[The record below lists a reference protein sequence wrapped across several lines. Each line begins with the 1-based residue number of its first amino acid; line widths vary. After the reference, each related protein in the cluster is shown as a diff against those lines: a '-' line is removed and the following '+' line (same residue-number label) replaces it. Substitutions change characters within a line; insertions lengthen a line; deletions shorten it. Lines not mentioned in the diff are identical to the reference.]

1 MTQSAQSER
10 AQTALK
16 TSGITDVPLMSLER
30 EDALFVLTGDLLIY
44 QDGGGTRRVTLRDLT
59 RIHSDQ
65 AGLLRVETPAGT
77 ALTASLLGFD
87 VAQVQTFFKGVRSA
101 TARAKDLPDSPTPT
115 PGGAKTFGSAPA
127 VADGAVAGGA
137 VADGEAKAQNTQA
150 HTDSAAT
157 VSDATVPEMAGMPAA
172 SGSPDAG
179 PQTGESAKASAPA
192 SSSPDM
198 QGAAPEQDKAPEDS
212 KTQTPAA
219 AGSTLSASPA
229 TAGAA
234 TPTLPPTASSE
245 STKTGGSAENPVV
258 ISSSSFSPNVSKP
271 GLGAVVAAKVEA
283 VRSDI
288 TKPGTAKPETS
299 KADVSRVGAPQ
310 AELSKPELRKGQTAA
325 PLSDIPADQ
334 AASRIELPNR
344 PIPRSA
350 VAVPGNTAPDSPKPE
365 LQAVSDPM
373 PTAAPPV
380 TALSKVAAATA
391 LARQAGTVEGLA
403 GRLKL
408 LGAVLFVAAL
418 ALAFFQ
424 FTGDQALAG
433 IWTLLSGGVG
443 AIALLALGELSAL
456 LALMARVPG
465 PARTTAHDG

>member
-16 TSGITDVPLMSLER
+16 TSGITAVSLMSLER
-30 EDALFVLTGDLLIY
+30 EDALFVLTGDLLVY

-115 PGGAKTFGSAPA
+115 PDGAKTFGSAPA
-127 VADGAVAGGA
+127 A
-137 VADGEAKAQNTQA
+137 ADGEGKAQA
-150 HTDSAAT
+150 HAMTE
-157 VSDATVPEMAGMPAA
+157 ATVPEMAGMPEPAGTPDAA
-172 SGSPDAG
+172 SQTDKTASASPEAT
-179 PQTGESAKASAPA
+179 PSPSVPPSAK
-192 SSSPDM
+192 
-198 QGAAPEQDKAPEDS
+198 GAEPEQGKVPE
-212 KTQTPAA
+212 A
-219 AGSTLSASPA
+219 AGSTL
-229 TAGAA
+229 TARPVTGDR
-234 TPTLPPTASSE
+234 PPTALPPE

-258 ISSSSFSPNVSKP
+258 ISSSSFSPNISKP
-271 GLGAVVAAKVEA
+271 GLGAMGAAAKAEA
-283 VRSDI
+283 AKPDI
-288 TKPGTAKPETS
+288 TTPDTTKPDTTTPDTTKPSDTS
-299 KADVSRVGAPQ
+299 SAAAPQ
-310 AELSKPELRKGQTAA
+310 TGPSKPELRKGQTAA
-325 PLSDIPADQ
+325 PQPAAPVDQ
-334 AASRIELPNR
+334 TAPRIELPNR
-344 PIPRSA
+344 PTPRSA
-350 VAVPGNTAPDSPKPE
+350 VAVSGNSAPDSSKPE
-365 LQAVSDPM
+365 RQAVADPM
-373 PTAAPPV
+373 PTTAPPV
-380 TALSKVAAATA
+380 TALSKLAAATA
-391 LARQAGTVEGLA
+391 LARQAETVETLA

-408 LGAVLFVAAL
+408 LGAVLFVGAL

-456 LALMARVPG
+456 LALMARPPG
-465 PARTTAHDG
+465 PVQEPVSGNGHDD